1 MSSSRAEF
9 TPSGVAPDV
18 RRQPGARHDGA
29 VPAEQPTRVG
39 IRSHQEVLGKG
50 LLAMLTE
57 HPDRVLVTEVEKADV
72 VLYDVLG
79 LHRNEGT
86 DLELLVR
93 DTHAVVLAV
102 SRDLRPDLRARA
114 LAAGAHGW
122 ISMSATSA
130 ELVEAVEA
138 AAAGRELPGPG
149 DRLGQSAGLT
159 AREVEVLA
167 LITHGM
173 SNQEIAERLYLSIN
187 SVKTYIRSA
196 YAKIGATSRSK
207 AVTWCLLNGF
217 APPAH

>member
-1 MSSSRAEF
+1 MSSSRAEI
-9 TPSGVAPDV
+9 TPSGVTPDA
-18 RRQPGARHDGA
+18 RGHPDARHDGA
-29 VPAEQPTRVG
+29 VPAQPTRVG
-39 IRSHQEVLGKG
+39 IVSHQEVLGKG

-57 HPDRVLVTEVEKADV
+57 QPHRVRVTEVEQADV

-79 LHRNEGT
+79 VHRNHGS

-93 DTHAVVLAV
+93 DTRAVILAV

-130 ELVEAVEA
+130 ELVDAVEA

-167 LITHGM
+167 LITQGM
-173 SNQEIAERLYLSIN
+173 SNLEIADRLFLSIN

-196 YAKIGATSRSK
+196 YGKIGATSRSK
-207 AVTWCLLNGF
+207 AVAWCLLNGF
-217 APPAH
+217 APPDH

>member
-1 MSSSRAEF
+1 MSPNSAEV
-9 TPSGVAPDV
+9 TPSGVTPDV
-18 RRQPGARHDGA
+18 RRHPGARHDGA

-39 IRSHQEVLGKG
+39 IVSHQEVLGKG
-50 LLAMLTE
+50 LLAMLAE

-79 LHRNEGT
+79 VHRTEGT
-86 DLELLVR
+86 DLDLLVR
-93 DTHAVVLAV
+93 DTRALVLAV

-122 ISMSATSA
+122 ISMSVTAA
-130 ELVEAVEA
+130 ELVDAVEA
-138 AAAGRELPGPG
+138 AAGGRELRGPG
-149 DRLGQSAGLT
+149 DRLGQSARLT

-167 LITHGM
+167 LITQGM
-173 SNQEIAERLYLSIN
+173 SNLEIADRLYLSIN

-217 APPAH
+217 APPAP